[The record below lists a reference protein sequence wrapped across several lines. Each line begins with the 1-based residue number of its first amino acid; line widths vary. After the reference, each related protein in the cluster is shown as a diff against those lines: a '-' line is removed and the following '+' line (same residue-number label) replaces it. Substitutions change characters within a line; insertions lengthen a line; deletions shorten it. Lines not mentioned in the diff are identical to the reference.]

1 MRAKGERN
9 KMWRYGIING
19 FEYEVKVYDTGSQ
32 YGINGGRI
40 SKLWLRGPE
49 GRANYDRGWD
59 IEPTTP
65 EAEKAVQEIL
75 KRFE

>member
-1 MRAKGERN
+1 
-9 KMWRYGIING
+9 MWKYGIING

-49 GRANYDRGWD
+49 GANDSGSGKGGPSDHRKIQIIKG
-59 IEPTTP
+59 PGSG
-65 EAEKAVQEIL
+65 L
-75 KRFE
+75 F

>member
-1 MRAKGERN
+1 
-9 KMWRYGIING
+9 MWRHGFING

-32 YGINGGRI
+32 YGINEGRI
-40 SKLWLRGPE
+40 SKLWLSGPE

-65 EAEKAVQEIL
+65 EAEAAVKALLE
-75 KRFE
+75 RFK